1 MNTALVYEVHAKKK
15 TVLAYTDFVYAFL
28 ETESELVAKEE
39 LSTIEE
45 KVEEM
50 SNKEN

>member
-1 MNTALVYEVHAKKK
+1 M
-15 TVLAYTDFVYAFL
+15 TVLAYTDFVYVFL
-28 ETESELVAKEE
+28 EMESELVAKEE

-45 KVEEM
+45 EVEEM